1 MQTADHCFSSVV
13 VSQDSGLDKIGLQY
27 SQCGAHSEDAVR
39 KNSLAM
45 RPKQTSVWLKSKYKE
60 SFLQ

>member
-27 SQCGAHSEDAVR
+27 SQCDAHSGDAVR
-39 KNSLAM
+39 TNSLPM
-45 RPKQTSVWLKSKYKE
+45 RPKQTSVWFKNKYKE
-60 SFLQ
+60 SFSQ